1 MDLRELVDA
10 VLCGDLLRARQWVA
24 DAKRE
29 NVQWE
34 AIAFPQEMDPRSL
47 AVSAALLELFASRE
61 GGNPP
66 SWTTDVGALDDVVV
80 LDPGL
85 ETMRRSFA
93 YAKEHGPVSLLKR
106 NLIALPDFLNVA

>member
-1 MDLRELVDA
+1 MEVSELVDA
-10 VLCGDLLRARQWVA
+10 VLSGDLLRARQWVA
-24 DAKRE
+24 DARRD
-29 NVQWE
+29 NVKWE
-34 AIAFPQEMDPRSL
+34 SVAFPKEIDERSL
-47 AVSAALLELFASRE
+47 AVTAALVELFADRA

-66 SWTTDVGALDDVVV
+66 PWTNDVGPLDGLVV

-93 YAKEHGPVSLLKR
+93 YAKEHGPASLLKR